1 MVITKNPQIINDGEG
16 VERREPSYIVDEV
29 VNWYSHY
36 EEQYGGSLKT
46 KNRASTWPW
55 HSTPRH
61 TCTPMFMA
69 ALFSKDIEAI

>member
-36 EEQYGGSLKT
+36 EEQYGGSF
-46 KNRASTWPW
+46 KN
-55 HSTPRH
+55 
-61 TCTPMFMA
+61 
-69 ALFSKDIEAI
+69 